1 MRNFRY
7 LRTVPLYF
15 MIVIT
20 KIVKIV
26 KIDLEMSQKN
36 KSKFFISN
44 RFYVSYCHLNKDP
57 CFLDTL
63 NVETLNFFRYF
74 KFKFSNKDR
83 LLLNTPASSS
93 SRCLNTILM

>member
-1 MRNFRY
+1 
-7 LRTVPLYF
+7 
-15 MIVIT
+15 MIGT

-44 RFYVSYCHLNKDP
+44 RFCVSYCHLNKDP

-63 NVETLNFFRYF
+63 NVDLKYLYQNQLIFF
-74 KFKFSNKDR
+74 
-83 LLLNTPASSS
+83 
-93 SRCLNTILM
+93 